1 MNRRG
6 EYDSAAMRHLIALV
20 ATGACLLTACSSDS
34 STFALT
40 GAAVD
45 PTYFCPGGANNAPY
59 DIHATVAA
67 HNGTNSAV
75 GIRAVTARMTL
86 MSVNGDWL
94 EKLGSSYDAG
104 TVQFSP
110 ASVSPGSTTT
120 LKVTI
125 PSACTSDKYGSSGS
139 SFADYQVTIHVA
151 TSAGVFTIGAE
162 NQHEI
167 IAA

>member
-20 ATGACLLTACSSDS
+20 ATGACLLTACSSAS

-40 GAAVD
+40 AAAVD

-59 DIHATVAA
+59 EIHATVGA
-67 HNGTNSAV
+67 HNGTSRTVA
-75 GIRAVTARMTL
+75 IHAVTAQMTL
-86 MSVNGDWL
+86 TSVKGDWL
-94 EKLGSSYDAG
+94 EKTGSSYDAG

-110 ASVSPGSTTT
+110 ASVSPGATTT
-120 LKVTI
+120 LRVTI

-139 SFADYQVTIHVA
+139 SYGDYQVTIHVA